1 MYDISNNS
9 APRNVMD
16 LFTQVATVH
25 SYNTKSSTA
34 GNYQIKSSRT
44 NQQHNAFS
52 RVGAKVWNSV
62 PEYLRN
68 LKKKDF
74 TRKIHTLLIETIN
87 NEDDYVDLCLILF
100 LIFHGYVTNSTL
112 FINRSNSTFQI
123 TPLTRNTC
131 MQQPLAYIFQTLTYM
146 KYCVSN

>member
-1 MYDISNNS
+1 MYDISHNS
-9 APRNVMD
+9 APRNVMN

-34 GNYQIKSSRT
+34 GNSRT

-74 TRKIHTLLIETIN
+74 TRSRKIHTLLIEIMN
-87 NEDDYVDLCLILF
+87 NEDDYVDLPMILQRMT
-100 LIFHGYVTNSTL
+100 V
-112 FINRSNSTFQI
+112 
-123 TPLTRNTC
+123 
-131 MQQPLAYIFQTLTYM
+131 
-146 KYCVSN
+146 

>member
-1 MYDISNNS
+1 LEREGRQLHTQTLEFANNRDHAVPFFKNTNNLPINMLYVETVSKLMYDISHNS

-25 SYNTKSSTA
+25 SYNTKSSSA

-52 RVGAKVWNSV
+52 RVGAKEWNSV

-74 TRKIHTLLIETIN
+74 TSKIHTLLIEIMN
-87 NEDDYVDLCLILF
+87 NEDDYVDLPMILQRMS
-100 LIFHGYVTNSTL
+100 V
-112 FINRSNSTFQI
+112 
-123 TPLTRNTC
+123 
-131 MQQPLAYIFQTLTYM
+131 
-146 KYCVSN
+146 